1 MENVKEYLDNIRHYV
16 GLENAYNEQLLQVRL
31 IGYTAPISN
40 YSNIGGSNGTRGD
53 SIQERYMLALEKLE
67 DEIKDKAVGY
77 TKAIT
82 KFYEELERVPN
93 SLYRLVLLHY
103 YGSKKSIKEI
113 AKELDKCESAVKKY
127 LEKARDEFAKV
138 RCVG

>member
-93 SLYRLVLLHY
+93 SLYRLVLLLY
-103 YGSKKSIKEI
+103 YGSKKSLQDVATEIDKSLDRTKHIKQEAI
-113 AKELDKCESAVKKY
+113 M
-127 LEKARDEFAKV
+127 EFAK
-138 RCVG
+138 CI

>member
-93 SLYRLVLLHY
+93 SLYRLVLLLY

-113 AKELDKCESAVKKY
+113 AATIDKSESHTKR
-127 LEKARDEFAKV
+127 LLNSARINFCQIMV
-138 RCVG
+138 R

>member
-53 SIQERYMLALEKLE
+53 SVQERYTLALEKLE
-67 DEIKDKAVGY
+67 DEIKDKAIEY

-82 KFYEELERVPN
+82 RFYEEVEEVPN
-93 SLYRLVLLHY
+93 TLYRLVLLLY

-113 AKELDKCESAVKKY
+113 AATIDKSESHTKR
-127 LEKARDEFAKV
+127 LLNSARTNFCQIMV
-138 RCVG
+138 R

>member
-67 DEIKDKAVGY
+67 DEIKDKAIEY

-82 KFYEELERVPN
+82 RFYEEVEEVPN
-93 SLYRLVLLHY
+93 TLYRLVLLLY

-113 AKELDKCESAVKKY
+113 AATIDKSESHTKR
-127 LEKARDEFAKV
+127 LLNSARTTFCQIMV
-138 RCVG
+138 R

>member
-67 DEIKDKAVGY
+67 DEIKDKAIEY

-82 KFYEELERVPN
+82 RFYEEVEEMPN
-93 SLYRLVLLHY
+93 TLYRLVLLLY

-113 AKELDKCESAVKKY
+113 AATIDKSESHTKR
-127 LEKARDEFAKV
+127 LLNSARTTFCQIMV
-138 RCVG
+138 R